1 LPSLRRVPFF
11 LWKGQELNSGGC
23 NVHDEEIHKFFKNE
37 LDHQLDDF
45 PHAIAGTNN
54 KKELRKMKQYK
65 LSNIFLWIKKYDFF
79 LIL

>member
-1 LPSLRRVPFF
+1 M
-11 LWKGQELNSGGC
+11 
-23 NVHDEEIHKFFKNE
+23 HDEEIHKLFKNE

-79 LIL
+79 FFNSIIERGDLNPRCLI